1 MITEEYAQSRLA
13 YWQKALR
20 LTDWTIQLRI
30 NCHPEDMAV
39 QDTAGATDW
48 REAIKTASIDILDP
62 IYYGERIVPF
72 DFEKTLIHE
81 LLHLKMSFW
90 CQSDELVSDR
100 AMHQVIDEL
109 AKAFAALGGI
119 AEGGGDV

>member
-1 MITEEYAQSRLA
+1 MISEEYGQTRLA

-20 LTDWTIQLRI
+20 LTDWTIKLNI
-30 NCHPEDMAV
+30 NCRPEEMAC
-39 QDTAGATDW
+39 QDAEGSTTWTEAT
-48 REAIKTASIDILDP
+48 KTARIDIIDP
-62 IYYGERIVPF
+62 IYYGMRVAPF

-100 AMHQVIDEL
+100 AMHQVIDDL
-109 AKAFAALGGI
+109 ANAFASIEKGG
-119 AEGGGDV
+119 E